1 MNNLDTIFLFVFIF
15 SVLTVIRMV
24 FRFIRALSL
33 TPPTKLVLSG
43 RELIFLGLSVT
54 YCLTY
59 LIRH

>member
-15 SVLTVIRMV
+15 SVLTVVRTV
-24 FRFIRALSL
+24 FRFIRALSQ
-33 TPPTKLVLSG
+33 TPPTKMVLSG

>member
-1 MNNLDTIFLFVFIF
+1 MNNLDTIFLFIFIF
-15 SVLTVIRMV
+15 SVLTVVRTV

-33 TPPTKLVLSG
+33 TPPTRLELSG

>member
-1 MNNLDTIFLFVFIF
+1 MNNLDTIFLFIFIF
-15 SVLTVIRMV
+15 SVLTVVRTV

-33 TPPTKLVLSG
+33 TPPTRLVLSG
-43 RELIFLGLSVT
+43 RELIFLGLAVT